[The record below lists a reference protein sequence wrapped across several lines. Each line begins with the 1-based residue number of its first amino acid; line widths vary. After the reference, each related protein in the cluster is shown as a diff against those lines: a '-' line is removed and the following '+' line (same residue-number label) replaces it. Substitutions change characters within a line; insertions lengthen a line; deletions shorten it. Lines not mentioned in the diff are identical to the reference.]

1 MIKFLEGTNENALAL
16 EIIGKYEVADEKAIE
31 QKFEECLDKGYE
43 KVNLLVKID
52 SMKIVGSSLKA
63 MWDDG
68 IYAIKHIKHCGR
80 IAVVGDSKVEEFLVK
95 MDNAMF
101 GSKKA
106 GRLEKYFFA
115 DELEKALDFVN
126 EK

>member
-1 MIKFLEGTNENALAL
+1 MIRFIEGTIDNVMAL

-31 QKFEECLDKGYE
+31 QKFEECLDKGFE

-52 SMKIVGSSLKA
+52 SLKIVGSSMKA

-80 IAVVGDSKVEEFLVK
+80 IAVVGDSKVEGFLVK
-95 MDNAMF
+95 MDNTMF

-106 GRLEKYFFA
+106 GRIEKYFFT
-115 DELEKALDFVN
+115 DEMDKAMDFVN